1 MTLKDFLDSWND
13 DLPTIRVFTSGSTGK
28 PKPLLVEKRRM
39 VNSARMTCRFLG
51 LHEGDTALLCMP
63 LDYIA
68 GKMMVVRA
76 VVGNLHLLSVA
87 PSGHPLQG
95 VSVHQK
101 IDLGAMVPL
110 QVYNSLMVGSEREKL
125 KSIRHLIIG
134 GGALDEKIEAQLKA
148 FPNNVWCSYGM
159 TETLSHVAMRK
170 INGPDA
176 SPWYEP
182 LENVHV
188 GQNENGCLVVSA
200 PDLCDGDVVTHD
212 VVEMNPDG
220 KRFMVK
226 GRIDNVIDCGGVKM
240 LAEEVEQLL
249 APHLVMPFYIARQ
262 SDEKFGEI
270 PVLVIEKGQPNI
282 EEIIKGCLPKYWR
295 PKRIVVVDD
304 LPLTENGKPRRN
316 VIPEEM

>member
-1 MTLKDFLDSWND
+1 MTLKEFLDSWNN
-13 DLPTIRVFTSGSTGK
+13 DLPTIKVFTSGSTGK

-39 VNSARMTCRFLG
+39 VNSAKMTCQFLG

-76 VVGNLHLLSVA
+76 IVGNMHLLSVA
-87 PSGHPLQG
+87 PSGHPLQ
-95 VSVHQK
+95 SISTHQR

-110 QVYNSLMVGSEREKL
+110 QVYNSLLVDSECEKL

-176 SPWYEP
+176 SSWYEP
-182 LENVHV
+182 LDNVHV
-188 GQNENGCLVVSA
+188 GQNEDGCLVVSA

-220 KRFMVK
+220 RRFKVK

-249 APHLVMPFYIARQ
+249 TPHLVVPFYIARQ

-282 EEIIKGCLPKYWR
+282 EEIFKECLPKYWR
-295 PKRIVVVDD
+295 PKRVVVVDN

-316 VIPEEM
+316 VIP